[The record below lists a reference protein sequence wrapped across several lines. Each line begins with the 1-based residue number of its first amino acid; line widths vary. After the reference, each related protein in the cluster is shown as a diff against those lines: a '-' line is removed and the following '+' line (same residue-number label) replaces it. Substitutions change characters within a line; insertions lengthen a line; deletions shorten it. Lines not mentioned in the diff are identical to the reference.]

1 MRHIVTVEEVLPTL
15 DNEVLLAS
23 SCHVNNPIK
32 KRLVFVPSL
41 EAFSVRVI
49 DEGTEIRTP
58 FKCINDAVA
67 KYNSIYA

>member
-1 MRHIVTVEEVLPTL
+1 MRHIVTVEEVLPAL

-23 SCHVNNPIK
+23 SCSVNNPIK

-49 DEGTEIRTP
+49 DDGTEIRTP
-58 FKCINDAVA
+58 FKSIDDAVA
-67 KYNSIYA
+67 EYNSIFA